1 MTIPCVTTDVDAV
14 RTNERPTPNITVH
27 DSEADARE
35 LRQVQALI
43 KERLVGLDHGP
54 ATEAASYQTSTSG
67 SLLRARLALA
77 SGHAFQ
83 CSNQY
88 RIAAAAACELIHN
101 ASLVH
106 DDLSDGDEYRRG
118 KPSVWKQF
126 GSEVALCTG
135 DLLLCTA
142 FGVAADLTDP
152 QESSSL
158 VRQLTTMTSRT
169 IVGQSREVASSQQRA
184 HPDLRDYL
192 YTTAAKTVPL
202 IELPLM
208 TGAVA
213 AGADTGV
220 KSRVGRLANA
230 VGLAYQII
238 DDLDDLVNGV
248 EGLHPFHAWHHHSP
262 SGQEGAGARIQ
273 RATRHALAS
282 LNRARRTLG
291 DLETRVPVS
300 LAPRLQPLLLQLEQ
314 RALAHRQYSPKE
326 EGPASDD
333 AAPQQ

>member
-14 RTNERPTPNITVH
+14 RTNERPTPNITVN

-43 KERLVGLDHGP
+43 KERLLGLDHGP
-54 ATEAASYQTSTSG
+54 ATEAASYQNSTTG

-77 SGHAFQ
+77 SGHTFQ

-88 RIAAAAACELIHN
+88 RVAAAAACELIHN

-106 DDLSDGDEYRRG
+106 DDLSDGDEHRRG

-169 IVGQSREVASSQQRA
+169 IVGQSREVASSHQRA
-184 HPDLRDYL
+184 HPNFRDYL

-202 IELPLM
+202 IELPLI

-213 AGADTGV
+213 AGAEADV
-220 KSRVGRLANA
+220 QSRMGRLANA
-230 VGLAYQII
+230 IGLAYQII
-238 DDLDDLVNGV
+238 DDLDDLENGV
-248 EGLHPFHAWHHHSP
+248 EGLHPFHAWHHHCP
-262 SGQEGAGARIQ
+262 PGQGGTGQRIQ
-273 RATRHALAS
+273 RATLHAQAS
-282 LNRARRTLG
+282 LNRARETLG

-300 LAPRLQPLLLQLEQ
+300 LAPRLQPLLIQLEQ
-314 RALAHRQYSPKE
+314 RALAHRQNSLQDA
-326 EGPASDD
+326 GPA
-333 AAPQQ
+333 

>member
-1 MTIPCVTTDVDAV
+1 MTIPCVTTDVDTV
-14 RTNERPTPNITVH
+14 RTSERPTTTT
-27 DSEADARE
+27 DSDSTADAQE

-54 ATEAASYQTSTSG
+54 ATEAASYQTSTGG

-83 CSNQY
+83 CSHQY

-118 KPSVWKQF
+118 KPAVWKQF
-126 GSEVALCTG
+126 GNEVALCTG

-142 FGVAADLTDP
+142 FGVAADLADSR
-152 QESSSL
+152 EASSL
-158 VRQLTTMTSRT
+158 VQQLTAMTSRT
-169 IVGQSREVASSQQRA
+169 IVGQSREVASSRQQA
-184 HPDLRDYL
+184 PPSLRDYL

-213 AGADTGV
+213 ARADA
-220 KSRVGRLANA
+220 SIQWQIGRLANS

-238 DDLDDLVNGV
+238 DDLDDLVNGF
-248 EGLHPFHAWHHHSP
+248 EGLHPFHAWHHHRP
-262 SGQEGAGARIQ
+262 AGQDSAEARIR
-273 RATRHALAS
+273 RATQHALAS
-282 LNRARRTLG
+282 LTRARKTLTR
-291 DLETRVPVS
+291 LEQTVPVA
-300 LAPRLQPLLLQLEQ
+300 LTPRLQPLLMQLEE
-314 RALAHRQYSPKE
+314 RALAHRQNGPQNE
-326 EGPASDD
+326 ESTPHGPIR
-333 AAPQQ
+333 QQ